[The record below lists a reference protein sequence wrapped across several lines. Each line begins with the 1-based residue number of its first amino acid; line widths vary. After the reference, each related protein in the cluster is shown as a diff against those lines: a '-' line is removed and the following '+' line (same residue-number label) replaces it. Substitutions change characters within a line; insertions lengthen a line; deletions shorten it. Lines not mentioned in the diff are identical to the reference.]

1 MGEKEREGGK
11 ENEKKRGRKRERGTG
26 EVVVKINI
34 LR

>member
-1 MGEKEREGGK
+1 MGEKEKEGGK
-11 ENEKKRGRKRERGTG
+11 ENEKKKEERETG